1 MNLGFNMNDLEIQL
15 AFPNYIRKPDSFGF
29 WIFEKIGYLG
39 DFDEENIGFDY
50 KSSSS

>member
-29 WIFEKIGYLG
+29 WGLEKNR
-39 DFDEENIGFDY
+39 DFGRF
-50 KSSSS
+50 